1 MHSCLLQVGFLL
13 PFWPFESLHCYVPFA
28 RSDLHFNYKGFYT
41 VVLESDDS
49 MVSVASIRYHLKK
62 EVWHIF
68 FP

>member
-1 MHSCLLQVGFLL
+1 MFLL
-13 PFWPFESLHCYVPFA
+13 P

-62 EVWHIF
+62 KAGIF
-68 FP
+68 FPDLFMSSK

>member
-1 MHSCLLQVGFLL
+1 MFLL
-13 PFWPFESLHCYVPFA
+13 P

-62 EVWHIF
+62 RSLAYF
-68 FP
+68 FPDLFMSSK